1 MNAIALPPPPAERC
15 YGELRHEGGR
25 WVMRGAPPHVALKLK
40 AMFPF
45 IRKDQVETFAFRD
58 TPEICSDL
66 EWFTHR
72 YPMEMAPE
80 DRARLVGGKREF
92 LRRRAEAE
100 AILLPDWTP
109 PPGHGLREGQAL
121 YHSQAQG
128 VELFLKTGR
137 LLCMDDVGL
146 GKTLIALG
154 ACASSPQHLPAAI
167 VVQAH
172 LPSQWVKEFIE
183 PFTHLRAHIIQG
195 RTPYDLPPADLYIFR
210 YSNLCGWEDIAA
222 TGLFKTVVFDEIQ
235 ELRHGIGTAKGRAA
249 KVFADHAELRLG
261 LSATP
266 IFNYGSEIFAILEFI
281 APGML
286 GEWPDFVREWCTG
299 QSGKWVVRDPD
310 ALGTYLREL
319 QLVIRRTRQGR
330 RINSLV
336 IDVESDEEVEQQHE
350 ALARS
355 LAMRVVTGS
364 FVDRG
369 QAARELDAFARMV
382 TGVAKAKSVAAYVRI
397 LLDAGSPVILA
408 GWHRDVYEI
417 WLSELAAFKPVLY
430 TGSESPTQK
439 DKAKAAFINGE
450 TDLFIISL
458 RSGSGLDGLQKRCA
472 TVCIGELDWTA
483 ASYEQLV
490 GRVDRPGQ
498 SASEIDA
505 LYFVSNSGSDPI
517 VMEVNGLK
525 KAQARGIT
533 DPLAGVAETYSNE
546 SRIKLLA
553 QRYLA
558 KQEARS

>member
-1 MNAIALPPPPAERC
+1 MNAILPLTPPERA
-15 YGELRHEGGR
+15 YGELRHAGAH
-25 WVMRGAPPHVALKLK
+25 WVMTGAPPHVALRLK
-40 AMFPF
+40 TMFPA
-45 IRKDQVETFAFRD
+45 IRKDQVETFTFRD
-58 TPEICSDL
+58 TPEACSDL

-72 YPMEMAPE
+72 YPMRMAAE
-80 DRARLVGGKREF
+80 DRQRLIGGKGEF
-92 LRRRAEAE
+92 HRRRDAVER
-100 AILLPDWTP
+100 ILLPDWTP
-109 PPGHGLREGQAL
+109 PPGHGLREGKAL
-121 YHSQAQG
+121 YHGQAQA
-128 VELFLKTGR
+128 VEMLLGTGR

-146 GKTLIALG
+146 GKTLVALG
-154 ACASSPQHLPAAI
+154 ALASAAEHLPAAI

-172 LPSQWVKEFIE
+172 LPSQWVKEFVT
-183 PFTHLRAHIIQG
+183 PFTHLRAHIVEG

-210 YSNLCGWEDIAA
+210 YSNISGWADIAA
-222 TGLFKTVVFDEIQ
+222 TGLFKSVVYDEIQ
-235 ELRHGIGTAKGRAA
+235 ELRHGTGTAKGGAA
-249 KVFADHAELRLG
+249 KVFSDHAGLKLG

-266 IFNYGSEIFAILEFI
+266 IFNYGSEIFSILEFI
-281 APGML
+281 APGMM
-286 GEWPDFVREWCTG
+286 GEWHEFVREWCTG
-299 QSGKWVVRDPD
+299 SSGKWVVRDPD
-310 ALGTYLREL
+310 ALGSYLREL
-319 QLVIRRTRQGR
+319 QLVVRRTRQGR

-336 IDVESDEEVEQQHE
+336 IDVDSDEQVEQQHE
-350 ALARS
+350 ELARALA
-355 LAMRVVTGS
+355 LRVVSGS

-397 LLDAGSPVILA
+397 LLDAGRPVILA

-417 WLSELAAFKPVLY
+417 WLRELADYKPVLY
-430 TGSESPTQK
+430 TGSETAAQK
-439 DKAKAAFINGE
+439 DKAKAAFMAGE

-458 RSGSGLDGLQKRCA
+458 RSGSGLDGLQHRCA

-483 ASYEQLV
+483 QTYEQLV

-498 SASEIDA
+498 PADEVDA

-525 KAQARGIT
+525 KAQARGIV

-553 QRYLA
+553 QRYLE

>member
-1 MNAIALPPPPAERC
+1 
-15 YGELRHEGGR
+15 
-25 WVMRGAPPHVALKLK
+25 MRGAPPHVALKLK

-72 YPMEMAPE
+72 YPMEMAAE
-80 DRARLVGGKREF
+80 DRTRLIGGKHEF
-92 LRRRAEAE
+92 LRRRAQAE
-100 AILLPDWTP
+100 AILLPEWTP
-109 PPGHGLREGQAL
+109 PPGHGLREGKAL
-121 YHSQAQG
+121 YHGQAQA
-128 VELFLKTGR
+128 VELLLTTGR

-146 GKTLIALG
+146 GKTLVALG
-154 ACASSPQHLPAAI
+154 ALASSPQHLPAAI

-183 PFTHLRAHIIQG
+183 PFTHLRAHIIEG
-195 RTPYDLPPADLYIFR
+195 RTPYDLPPADLYVFR
-210 YSNLCGWEDIAA
+210 YSNISGWEDLAA

-235 ELRHGIGTAKGRAA
+235 ELRHGTGTAKGGAA
-249 KVFADHAELRLG
+249 KVFSNHASLRLG

-286 GEWPDFVREWCTG
+286 GDWLDFVREWCTG

-355 LAMRVVTGS
+355 LAMRVVSGS

-417 WLSELAAFKPVLY
+417 WLTELAAFKPVLY
-430 TGSESPTQK
+430 TGSESPAQK

-458 RSGSGLDGLQKRCA
+458 RSGSGLDGLQRRCA

-558 KQEARS
+558 KQEAQP

>member
-1 MNAIALPPPPAERC
+1 MNVIALPSASADHC
-15 YGELRHEGGR
+15 YGALRHESGR
-25 WVMRGAPPHVALKLK
+25 WVMTGAPPHVALKLK

-72 YPMEMAPE
+72 YPMQMTPE
-80 DRARLVGGKREF
+80 DRARLIGGKREF
-92 LRRRAEAE
+92 LRRRDAVE

-109 PPGHGLREGQAL
+109 PPGHGLREGISL
-121 YHSQAQG
+121 YHGQAQA
-128 VELFLKTGR
+128 VEMLLSTGR

-146 GKTLIALG
+146 GKTLVALG
-154 ACASSPQHLPAAI
+154 ALASSPQHLPAAI

-172 LPSQWVKEFIE
+172 LPSQWVKEFIA
-183 PFTHLRAHIIQG
+183 PFTHLRAHIIDS

-210 YSNLCGWEDIAA
+210 YSNISGWADIAA
-222 TGLFKTVVFDEIQ
+222 TGLFKAVVFDEIQ
-235 ELRHGIGTAKGRAA
+235 ELRHGTGTAKGGAA
-249 KVFADHAELRLG
+249 KVFSDHATLKLG

-286 GEWPDFVREWCTG
+286 GDWLDFVREWCAG
-299 QSGKWVVRDPD
+299 SNGKWVVRDPD
-310 ALGTYLREL
+310 ALGSYLREL
-319 QLVIRRTRQGR
+319 QLVVRRTRQGR

-336 IDVESDEEVEQQHE
+336 IDVESDAEVEQEHE

-355 LAMRVVTGS
+355 LAMRVVSGS

-397 LLDAGSPVILA
+397 LLEAGQPVILA

-417 WLSELAAFKPVLY
+417 WLRELAAFKPVLY
-430 TGSESPTQK
+430 TGSESAAQK
-439 DKAKAAFINGE
+439 DKAKAAFIAGE

-458 RSGSGLDGLQKRCA
+458 RSGSGLDGLQHRCA

-498 SASEIDA
+498 TASEIDA
-505 LYFVSNSGSDPI
+505 LYFVSGSGSDPI

-525 KAQARGIT
+525 KAQARGIV

-553 QRYLA
+553 QRYLE
-558 KQEARS
+558 KQEAQP

>member
-1 MNAIALPPPPAERC
+1 VNVAVVPAPAEHC

-25 WVMRGAPPHVALKLK
+25 WVMHGAPPHVALKLK
-40 AMFPF
+40 AVFPF

-72 YPMEMAPE
+72 YPMQMAAE
-80 DRARLVGGKREF
+80 DRSRLICGKREF
-92 LRRRAEAE
+92 LRRREQAE

-109 PPGHGLREGQAL
+109 PTGHGLREGKAL
-121 YHSQAQG
+121 YHGQAQA
-128 VELFLKTGR
+128 VELLLKTGR

-146 GKTLIALG
+146 GKTLVALG
-154 ACASSPQHLPAAI
+154 ALASSPQHLPAAI

-183 PFTHLRAHIIQG
+183 PFTHLRAHIIDG
-195 RTPYDLPPADLYIFR
+195 RKPYDLPPADLYIFR
-210 YSNLCGWEDIAA
+210 YSNLSGWEDIAA
-222 TGLFKTVVFDEIQ
+222 TGLFKTVVYDEIQ
-235 ELRHGIGTAKGRAA
+235 ELRHGTATAKGGAA
-249 KVFADHAELRLG
+249 KVFSDHAGLRLG

-286 GEWPDFVREWCTG
+286 GDWPDFVREWCTG

-336 IDVESDEEVEQQHE
+336 IDVESDEAVEQQHH

-355 LAMRVVTGS
+355 LAMRVVSGS

-417 WLSELAAFKPVLY
+417 WLNELQAFKPVLY
-430 TGSESPTQK
+430 TGTESPAQK

-458 RSGSGLDGLQKRCA
+458 RSGSGLDGLQHRCA

-498 SASEIDA
+498 TASEIDA

-553 QRYLA
+553 QRYLE
-558 KQEARS
+558 KQEALP